1 MISTDPD
8 PSIDS
13 IVFIFM
19 YGRILAAKNILILQN
34 CLRGEKRKQKVR
46 E

>member
-1 MISTDPD
+1 MMSADPD

-19 YGRILAAKNILILQN
+19 YGRILAAKNILIFIELFK
-34 CLRGEKRKQKVR
+34 RREK
-46 E
+46 ETEG